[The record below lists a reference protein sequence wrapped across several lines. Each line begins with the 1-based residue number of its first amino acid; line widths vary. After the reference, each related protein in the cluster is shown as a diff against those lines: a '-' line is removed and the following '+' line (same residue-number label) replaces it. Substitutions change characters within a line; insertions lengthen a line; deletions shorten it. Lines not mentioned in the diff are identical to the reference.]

1 MTPRLNV
8 IIKPDTFKSSPFG
21 TRIAFHPIFKYIEGF
36 MILIKLIL
44 GFVLLA
50 FGRKLVW
57 LSIALVGFIAGFSA
71 AQSFIPDRAIWY
83 VIGVGI
89 IVGLLF
95 VLLARFVKN
104 IAFGLGGFLLGA
116 YLVNSIL
123 EVMKLELGTLS
134 WIFILMGGALGAFFL
149 LAAFELGLKVLS
161 SFAGAMLIVQTLPST
176 FAFKQIA
183 FLALIILGVVIQ
195 SRTNRNK
202 SNVV

>member
-1 MTPRLNV
+1 
-8 IIKPDTFKSSPFG
+8 
-21 TRIAFHPIFKYIEGF
+21 
-36 MILIKLIL
+36 MILIKLIF
-44 GFVLLA
+44 GSVLLA

-89 IVGLLF
+89 IVGILL

-123 EVMKLELGTLS
+123 EIMKLELATLA

-176 FAFKQIA
+176 FAFKQIT
-183 FLALIILGVVIQ
+183 FLALVILGVVIQ
-195 SRTNRNK
+195 SRMHRNK
-202 SNVV
+202 HDVV

>member
-1 MTPRLNV
+1 
-8 IIKPDTFKSSPFG
+8 
-21 TRIAFHPIFKYIEGF
+21 

-71 AQSFIPDRAIWY
+71 AQSFIPDPSIWY

-161 SFAGAMLIVQTLPST
+161 SFAGAILIVQTLPST